1 MKRSVIVI
9 GKKVSGATSRI
20 VLGHLTSQLKE
31 KLDCTRRLDKHFVIR
46 QAFSPL
52 RDSLI

>member
-31 KLDCTRRLDKHFVIR
+31 KLDCTRRLGVIR